1 MLIFLRLHLLTT
13 KTPADKIKEEH
24 MPSIQLQGKI
34 ILKGTIEAKTG
45 LHIGGNSGELD
56 IGGIDNPII
65 RNAFNRQPYIPGSSL
80 RGKIRGLLDRHY
92 EKDLNKPVGR
102 DVRVHECKT
111 PAEYNICPVCQVFGV
126 APIQQLRGK
135 TMPTRLIV
143 RDAFLTPESLASLDK
158 ADTDTDFTEIKT
170 EVAIDRITSAATPR
184 QQERVP
190 AGAIF
195 GPVQIVHSLY
205 TLHGSD
211 HDNQLQDELAYFDT
225 VLKGMELL
233 EDDYLGGSGSRGS
246 GQIEFQNLTMTFK
259 SRECYEKPDV
269 TPITI
274 AEDTDIKD
282 LRQSDYIQK
291 VLATIHTE

>member
-1 MLIFLRLHLLTT
+1 
-13 KTPADKIKEEH
+13 
-24 MPSIQLQGKI
+24 MPTIQLQGKI
-34 ILKGTIEAKTG
+34 FLQGSINALTG

-80 RGKIRGLLDRHY
+80 RGKIRGLLDRHFENPL
-92 EKDLNKPVGR
+92 EKRVGR
-102 DVRVHECKT
+102 DVRVHECET
-111 PAEYNICPVCQVFGV
+111 PDDYNGCPVCQVFGV
-126 APIQQLRGK
+126 APIRQLRGK

-143 RDAFLTPESLASLDK
+143 RDTFLTPESLASLDR

-246 GQIEFQNLTMTFK
+246 GQIAFDNLKMTFK

-274 AEDTDIKD
+274 AENADIKD
-282 LRQSDYIQK
+282 LRQSDYIEK
-291 VLATIHTE
+291 ILTAIRAE

>member
-1 MLIFLRLHLLTT
+1 MES
-13 KTPADKIKEEH
+13 IK
-24 MPSIQLQGKI
+24 LQGRI

-80 RGKIRGLLDRHY
+80 RGKMRGLLDRHY
-92 EKDLNKPVGR
+92 GNDLNKPVGR
-102 DVRVHECKT
+102 DVRIHESKT
-111 PAEYNICPVCQVFGV
+111 VEEYKKCPVSQVFGV
-126 APIQQLRGK
+126 APTQELRGK
-135 TMPTRLIV
+135 TMPTRLII
-143 RDAFLTPESLASLDK
+143 RDTFLTDESLAALDK

-190 AGAIF
+190 AGTIF
-195 GPVQIVHSLY
+195 GPMQIIHSLY

-211 HDNQLQDELAYFDT
+211 HDNTLEDELNYFDT

-246 GQIEFQNLTMTFK
+246 GQIAFGNLTLTFK
-259 SRECYEKPDV
+259 SRECYEDPKVPLI
-269 TPITI
+269 PIGD
-274 AEDTDIKD
+274 ENTDIAT
-282 LRQSDYIQK
+282 LRKLDYK
-291 VLATIHTE
+291 TTILKAINGE